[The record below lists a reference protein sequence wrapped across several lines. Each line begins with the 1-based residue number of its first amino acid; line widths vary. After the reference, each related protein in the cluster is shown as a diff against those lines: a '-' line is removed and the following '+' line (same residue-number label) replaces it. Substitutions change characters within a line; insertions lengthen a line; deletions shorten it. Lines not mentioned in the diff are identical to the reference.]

1 MNLKEIMAISGQH
14 GLFKYI
20 AQGRNGI
27 IVEGLE
33 DKKRINAY
41 STYKVSTLEDIAV
54 FTNTGEVSLKDV
66 LRKIHE
72 KENGGK
78 APGIKASNDELKAY
92 FDAILP
98 DYDREKVYVSDM
110 RKIVTWYN
118 ILQQA
123 NMLDFSEE
131 EKPAEENTENTS
143 EETK

>member
-54 FTNTGEVSLKDV
+54 FTNTGEVALKDV

-78 APGIKASNDELKAY
+78 APGVKASNDELKAY

-110 RKIVTWYN
+110 RKIVAWYN

-123 NMLDFSEE
+123 NMLDFSEVENAPE
-131 EKPAEENTENTS
+131 ESNENNT